1 MLITLHLFFPAI
13 KVNEKRDISVIT
25 KGVGKSDG
33 PVKVTMTTPSKKK
46 VNIPVKDSMETWK
59 GQLVPTE
66 VGPHVIDVTYGSFV
80 VPKSPFT
87 INVTSSCDMSKVK
100 VVGLDK
106 RKLLCVPQETACSL
120 FYPCASTTSLSF
132 VFHNNLSCFYT
143 AEYDLLVII
152 SLRREK
158 NSLDFSLGLYNSII

>member
-1 MLITLHLFFPAI
+1 MVKSSMLITLHLFFPAI

-66 VGPHVIDVTYGSFV
+66 VGPHVIDVTYGEQKKIKLTCI
-80 VPKSPFT
+80 KS
-87 INVTSSCDMSKVK
+87 
-100 VVGLDK
+100 
-106 RKLLCVPQETACSL
+106 
-120 FYPCASTTSLSF
+120 
-132 VFHNNLSCFYT
+132 NNLDL
-143 AEYDLLVII
+143 AEVNARFNI
-152 SLRREK
+152 
-158 NSLDFSLGLYNSII
+158 DFNWTLWYFRVSKED

>member
-1 MLITLHLFFPAI
+1 MLDLTIYELKERNTAQ
-13 KVNEKRDISVIT
+13 R
-25 KGVGKSDG
+25 
-33 PVKVTMTTPSKKK
+33 
-46 VNIPVKDSMETWK
+46 IPVKDSMETWK

-106 RKLLCVPQETACSL
+106 
-120 FYPCASTTSLSF
+120 
-132 VFHNNLSCFYT
+132 
-143 AEYDLLVII
+143 
-152 SLRREK
+152 
-158 NSLDFSLGLYNSII
+158 